1 MIKHLTINSYKSIT
15 PSSINSFWFHFSIF
29 SVSLFTQFNDDV
41 ECVDGASDFNLNFH
55 HLQLLKGC
63 QSTNQAEVCTSHQPV
78 TIPTIVPAHIHLDI
92 INNTLFNLR
101 LLSIL

>member
-41 ECVDGASDFNLNFH
+41 ECQDGASDFNLKFH
-55 HLQLLKGC
+55 HLQLLKAVNPPIRRR
-63 QSTNQAEVCTSHQPV
+63 SA
-78 TIPTIVPAHIHLDI
+78 PA
-92 INNTLFNLR
+92 INR
-101 LLSIL
+101 